1 MIKLEINRLKE
12 LSVRAT
18 SKVYKGENMINSI
31 QITATDNSIG
41 EKRLDDCEL
50 WLHVVFPNGEYI
62 AYPVVWSENSIPPTG
77 FIPITGDLTAEAQV
91 LELYVEA
98 LSSGAVIG
106 KTNTVFLQV
115 FSSPDEQTA
124 LTPREQLE
132 ETISELEEEL
142 ESASTLT
149 ELLEEL
155 SGSYDSFP
163 ERIIADEANISA
175 NASDIGTHSAA
186 IVSLTAALN
195 NKIDNLPSSVSNSNL
210 SDGSV
215 TIPKLAASA
224 FDGAPT
230 LNSNNILKSGTIYN
244 ALASKISFNSYV
256 GGSDGMSLAQINALS
271 VPQYSINWIFVAA
284 NVLYTGSLK
293 QMCLIFTVNSDT
305 EVFLNTEG
313 RIFKRD
319 YDNLNE
325 AWGAITEIYAA
336 ESRVAALENTVGVLN
351 TQLENA
357 LNGGA

>member
-1 MIKLEINRLKE
+1 MIKLEINSLKE

-41 EKRLDDCEL
+41 EKRIADCEFN
-50 WLHVVFPNGEYI
+50 LHVVFPDGEYI
-62 AYPVVWSENSIPPTG
+62 VYPIAWSENSIPLTG
-77 FIPITGDLTAEAQV
+77 FVPITGDITSDAQV
-91 LELYVEA
+91 LELYIEV

-106 KTNTVFLQV
+106 KTNTVFLQI

-132 ETISELEEEL
+132 ETIFELEEEL
-142 ESASTLT
+142 ESAATLT
-149 ELLEEL
+149 ETLEAL
-155 SGSYDSFP
+155 AGSYDNFP
-163 ERIIADEANISA
+163 ARIAADEADISSNAA
-175 NASDIGTHSAA
+175 NIGTHSAA

-195 NKIDNLPSSVSNSNL
+195 NKIDNLPSSVSSSNL

-224 FDGAPT
+224 FDSVPT
-230 LNSNNILKSGTIYN
+230 LNSNNLLKSGALYS
-244 ALASKISFNSYV
+244 ALASKISFNSYS

-271 VPQYSINWIFVAA
+271 IPEYSINWIFVAA

-293 QMCLIFTVNSDT
+293 QMCLLFTVNSNT
-305 EVFLNTEG
+305 EVFLSTEG

-319 YDNLNE
+319 YDDINE
-325 AWGAITEIYAA
+325 TWGAITEVYAA
-336 ESRVAALENTVGVLN
+336 ESRVAALETTVGTLN